1 MTDSHSAP
9 QATLPST
16 LEYTSDEMMTIAAA
30 RMVHN
35 GTSLFVGIGLPS
47 AAANLARLTHA
58 PDTILIYESGA
69 IGTKPNVLPLSIGDS
84 ELAETS
90 DTVVGIVEIFNYW
103 LMGGKIGLGFL
114 GAAQIDKFANINSTV
129 IGPYNQP
136 RVRLPGAGGAPAI
149 AASCGEV
156 LITLRHSTKAFVEK
170 LDFRTSGGH
179 MEGGDSRQKMR
190 FPGKGPVAVITDL
203 GILTPDPV
211 TKELV
216 LTSVHPGVTVEQV
229 VAATGWPL
237 KVADELSITP
247 LPTETELRVLRDLNE
262 RTAKAHA
269 GQD

>member
-1 MTDSHSAP
+1 MADL
-9 QATLPST
+9 Q
-16 LEYTSDEMMTIAAA
+16 YTSDEMMTIAAA
-30 RMVHN
+30 RMVRN

-58 PDTILIYESGA
+58 PDTILIYESGT
-69 IGTKPNVLPLSIGDS
+69 IGTKPNVLPLSIGDG
-84 ELAETS
+84 ELAETA

-114 GAAQIDKFANINSTV
+114 GAAQIDKYANINSTV
-129 IGPYNQP
+129 IGPYDKP
-136 RVRLPGAGGAPAI
+136 KVRLPGAGGAPAI

-156 LITLRHSTKAFVEK
+156 LVTLRHSTKAFVEK

-179 MEGGDSRQKMR
+179 MEGGDSRAKMR
-190 FPGKGPVAVITDL
+190 LPGKGPSAVITDL
-203 GILTPDPV
+203 GILTPDPE
-211 TKELV
+211 TKELT

-237 KVADELSITP
+237 KVAPTVGTTPSPTASELQ
-247 LPTETELRVLRDLNE
+247 VLRDLNE

-269 GQD
+269 GQA